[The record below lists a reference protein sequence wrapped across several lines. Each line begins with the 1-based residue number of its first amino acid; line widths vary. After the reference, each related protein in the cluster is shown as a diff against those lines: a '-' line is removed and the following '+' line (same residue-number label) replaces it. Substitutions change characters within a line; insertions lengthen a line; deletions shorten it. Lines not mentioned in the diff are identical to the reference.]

1 MTCPVCRSG
10 NPHEAQ
16 FCSSCG
22 APLASQG
29 TMAPTDASAGKLVA
43 RSTSEL
49 VQETIRVYRTGFRSF
64 LLIALIPQ
72 APLIPLSFVSQ
83 ADFSTITILAIAVSL
98 ISSALAKGAMVCAVS
113 QNYLERPIK
122 VDRCFGRAW
131 GRVLS
136 LILSAGAFILAII
149 GAAVTVIGVP
159 LAIYL
164 AIVWFFYSEAI
175 MIERKGP
182 LTSLW
187 HSRELVR
194 GRFWKIFTIG
204 LVFGLIWI
212 AGFVAASTVS
222 RILDPVNPVVGN
234 LAYIAVFTALAP
246 IMWIG
251 ATLVYYDL
259 RIRKANYTIE
269 NLAQEMG
276 VA

>member
-1 MTCPVCRSG
+1 LG
-10 NPHEAQ
+10 
-16 FCSSCG
+16 
-22 APLASQG
+22 SQG
-29 TMAPTDASAGKLVA
+29 TIVPLEASAGKFVVREA
-43 RSTSEL
+43 SEL
-49 VQETIRVYRTGFRSF
+49 VRETFRVYRTDIRSF

-83 ADFSTITILAIAVSL
+83 DDLSTITILAIAVSL
-98 ISSALAKGAMVCAVS
+98 ILSSLAKGAMVCAVS
-113 QNYLERPIK
+113 QSYLESPVK

-131 GRVLS
+131 ARVLS
-136 LILSAGAFILAII
+136 LVLSAGAFILAII

-164 AIVWFFYSEAI
+164 AIVWFFSNEAI

-187 HSRELVR
+187 HSRELVK
-194 GRFWKIFTIG
+194 GRFWKVFTIG
-204 LVFGLIWI
+204 LVFGLIGI
-212 AGFVAASTVS
+212 AGFVAASTAS
-222 RILDPVNPVVGN
+222 IILDAVSPVVGN
-234 LAYIAVFTALAP
+234 LAYIAVLTALAP

-259 RIRKANYTIE
+259 RIRKDNYTIE

-276 VA
+276 EA